1 MIGIYKITNKISNKV
16 YIGQSKSI
24 GVRWS
29 NHLNRLEC
37 GKHENQA
44 LQEDYNKFG
53 YHIFSFEI
61 LKECQESE
69 LLEIEKQYIIKYSN
83 NSYNLTNNAKNI
95 NNRNCKN
102 TQIKYI
108 YVNSDIYKQYNK
120 SIGKIA
126 QKITLFSYENLNQDN
141 YIEMSVGECAK
152 SLEITSDTIYRYKDL
167 IISDLRKSDIYEKV
181 EYNSGIIILSFKE
194 KYLEVDLKIPLFNHF
209 YKNIT
214 NYNTIKFLIF
224 VLKNKTVDIKV
235 EQFKEI
241 FDLCNYNEYSGLK
254 KYCISK
260 ILKDI
265 NNIGININFKE
276 MKLGGKIAKLYFNI

>member
-95 NNRNCKN
+95 NYINRQN

-126 QKITLFSYENLNQDN
+126 QKIILFSYENLNQDN